1 MLKSKHTINIFS
13 FQTQKRLVMCL
24 LDCFL
29 DILSGWEKSF
39 AKKTS
44 YQRAVLLAIASL
56 CVLGRACISR
66 IISFLGLDQRDW
78 SGHYKLF
85 SRCSWQELDLF
96 DPIIKKA
103 LPNIEEPHIAVAFD
117 DTKFKKTGKKIK
129 TAFYQR
135 DPLSPP
141 FHVNLLYGLRFLQ
154 GSLLLPMYLKND
166 QPPRGLPI
174 TFKEVPAVKK
184 PGKKASEEERQH
196 YEITKKQ
203 INLSKYFLDSL
214 IEVRQSLDRAGAQ
227 NKPMIA
233 VVDGSFCNR
242 TCMGTAIERICIV
255 ARARKDAKLCFRDET
270 GSKKF
275 YGKTKF
281 TPEQIRQDEMIPW
294 NKTSVYHGGKWRE
307 VRFKEMDKVLWQRGT
322 KKQFLKLIVISSTP
336 YRLTKNGKLYYRDPA
351 YLLCQESEIASEI
364 LIQKYFDRWQIEVNH
379 REEKDTLGIGQA
391 QVWSK
396 KSVPRQP
403 VFVVAAYSA
412 LLLAGVLIFSDQR
425 QDSFMI
431 LPKWRRNAK
440 RPSCLDLIQL
450 LRKELGE
457 REPKAPFELKIDL
470 IKALL
475 KSAA

>member
-1 MLKSKHTINIFS
+1 
-13 FQTQKRLVMCL
+13 MCL
-24 LDCFL
+24 LECFL
-29 DILSGWEKSF
+29 EILSGWKDSF
-39 AKKTS
+39 SKQPS

-56 CVLGRACISR
+56 CVFGRACISR

-78 SGHYKLF
+78 SCHYKLF
-85 SRCSWQELDLF
+85 SRSFWREQDLF
-96 DPIIKKA
+96 DPIVKKA
-103 LPNIEEPHIAVAFD
+103 LPNIEEPFIAVAFD
-117 DTKFKKTGKKIK
+117 DTKLKKTGKKIK

-141 FHVNLLYGLRFLQ
+141 FHVNLFYGLRFLQ
-154 GSLLLPMYLKND
+154 GSLLLPMYKKND

-174 TFKEVPAVKK
+174 SFKEVPAVKK
-184 PGKKASEEERQH
+184 PGKKATEEERQH
-196 YEITKKQ
+196 YETTKKT
-203 INLSKYFLDSL
+203 INLSQYFLDSL
-214 IEVRQSLDRAGAQ
+214 KEVRQSLNRAGAQ
-227 NKPMIA
+227 NKTMIA

-242 TCMGTAIERICIV
+242 TCMGTPIERICIV
-255 ARARKDAKLCFRDET
+255 ARARKDAKLCFRDEI

-275 YGKTKF
+275 YGKNKF
-281 TPEQIRQDEMIPW
+281 TPEQIRQDETIPW

-307 VRFKEMDKVLWQRGT
+307 VRFKEVDKVLWQRGT
-322 KKQFLKLIVISSTP
+322 KKQFLKLIVIAPTP
-336 YRLTKNGKLYYRDPA
+336 YRLTKNGKVYYRDPA

-391 QVWSK
+391 QVRSE

-412 LLLAGVLIFSDQR
+412 LLLAGVLCFSDLR
-425 QDSFMI
+425 QDAFML
-431 LPKWRRNAK
+431 LPKWRKNAK

-450 LRKELGE
+450 LRKELVE
-457 REPKAPFELKIDL
+457 KATKVPFELKIDL
-470 IKALL
+470 LKALL